1 MKKNKFHYAI
11 SGYRWAPESFQAS
24 KGLVGQPKK
33 VIPMS
38 HEERHEVGM
47 LFLSKGYGA
56 AVGYVKHIERM
67 RERQCKTMITYGF
80 RLKEMSTQFAY
91 CPQLYCRADAPI
103 SERLWLFKKIRSVL
117 METEG
122 RVVTSTECDL
132 DGEFNPVNVREH
144 TATADFGRPLR
155 IYMGKQIVRGA
166 PEPEYRP
173 WTEAPE
179 KARTANARTRPK
191 RRR

>member
-1 MKKNKFHYAI
+1 MVSGSKKC
-11 SGYRWAPESFQAS
+11 
-24 KGLVGQPKK
+24 QPNL
-33 VIPMS
+33 
-38 HEERHEVGM
+38 RT
-47 LFLSKGYGA
+47 A
-56 AVGYVKHIERM
+56 
-67 RERQCKTMITYGF
+67 
-80 RLKEMSTQFAY
+80 
-91 CPQLYCRADAPI
+91 PQLYCRADAPI

-144 TATADFGRPLR
+144 TTTADFDRPLR
-155 IYMGKQIVRGA
+155 IPMGKEIVRGA

-173 WTEAPE
+173 WTEVPE
-179 KARTANARTRPK
+179 KARTANAKTWPK